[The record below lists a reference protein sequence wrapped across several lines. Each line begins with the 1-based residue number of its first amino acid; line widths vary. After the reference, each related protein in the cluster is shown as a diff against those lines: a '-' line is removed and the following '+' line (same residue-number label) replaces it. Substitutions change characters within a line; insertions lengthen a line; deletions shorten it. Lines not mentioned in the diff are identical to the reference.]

1 MRYCVNTTCQFRNR
15 LYEKGEIVD
24 LPAGVEV
31 PPYFDALEEAAPDA
45 DNTQPETGESVDAPV
60 TNEAPAVHEEG
71 ADASSGDEVPPAT
84 NEAVAVKKGRKK

>member
-15 LYEKGEIVD
+15 LYEKGDTID

-45 DNTQPETGESVDAPV
+45 DNTQLETVESVDEPV
-60 TNEAPAVHEEG
+60 TNEM
-71 ADASSGDEVPPAT
+71 
-84 NEAVAVKKGRKK
+84 VAGKEGRKK